1 MLPTLDV
8 PKISENL
15 ITQVQTDRKY
25 RKFLAR
31 NKIQEYYTIL
41 AVKKEIATEISM
53 LLDFIFELEESY

>member
-1 MLPTLDV
+1 MLPTLDIL
-8 PKISENL
+8 KIFENL

-41 AVKKEIATEISM
+41 AVKKEIATEI
-53 LLDFIFELEESY
+53 

>member
-8 PKISENL
+8 PKIFENL

-41 AVKKEIATEISM
+41 AAKKEIATEISM